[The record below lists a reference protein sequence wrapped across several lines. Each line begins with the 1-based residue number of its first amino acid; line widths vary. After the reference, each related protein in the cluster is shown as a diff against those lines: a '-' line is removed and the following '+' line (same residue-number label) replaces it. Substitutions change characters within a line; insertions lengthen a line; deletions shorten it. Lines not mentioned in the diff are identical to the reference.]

1 MPVLMADSNTTQFRP
16 SERDMDKLV
25 EEVRERL
32 CLKSREKLNAARR
45 SMPYSNGAARRKGSA
60 FVLSPENCD
69 SSQRSTYG
77 ARGSSSKRSCSNC
90 LMKCTKCKCSN
101 SSGISGNPNLLK
113 QLLAE
118 HRLIQEAVRRIHV
131 LHHQYGDDSSASV
144 EPPSPCSAR
153 SSSTDSMDSSTFSST
168 ADL

>member
-1 MPVLMADSNTTQFRP
+1 MPVLMADSTTTQFRP

-45 SMPYSNGAARRKGSA
+45 SMPYSGNGAARRKGSA
-60 FVLSPENCD
+60 FVLSSENCD
-69 SSQRSTYG
+69 S
-77 ARGSSSKRSCSNC
+77 AHGSSHGAQASAPKRSCGNC
-90 LMKCTKCKCSN
+90 TTKCGKCKCSD
-101 SSGISGNPNLLK
+101 SSNVSGNPNLLK

-131 LHHQYGDDSSASV
+131 LHQYGDASSASV

-168 ADL
+168 TDL